1 MRMGRLRDR
10 PIYGR
15 VVHAPLLR
23 FQDLAERA
31 ERNRAFEEVA
41 KMYGNAQRQHEPRR
55 RVTAFRL
62 PGGGHL
68 PALGFTPQSGSFQH
82 LKVNIIL

>member
-1 MRMGRLRDR
+1 MRMGNRYRGR

-15 VVHAPLLR
+15 VVHKAPVLR
-23 FQDLAERA
+23 IQDVA

-41 KMYGNAQRQHEPRR
+41 RMYGTVQRGAEPRR

-62 PGGGHL
+62 PGGGHI
-68 PALGFTPQSGSFQH
+68 PAMGLTPQSGSFQH
-82 LKVNIIL
+82 LKVNT